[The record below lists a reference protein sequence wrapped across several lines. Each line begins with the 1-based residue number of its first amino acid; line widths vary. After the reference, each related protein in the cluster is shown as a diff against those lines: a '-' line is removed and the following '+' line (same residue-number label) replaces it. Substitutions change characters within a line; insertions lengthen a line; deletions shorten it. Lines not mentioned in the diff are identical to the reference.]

1 MSVDALAITSRPS
14 GVRFGVRVQPRASR
28 NEVSGVR
35 GGRLAVRVTAP
46 PVDRAANEA
55 VVRLLAEWLDVPRA
69 AVRIVSGDMG
79 RTKIVEIAGAG
90 EVTIRRALAHV
101 P

>member
-1 MSVDALAITSRPS
+1 MTGDALAITTRPS

-28 NEVSGVR
+28 NEVSGIR
-35 GGRLAVRVTAP
+35 EGRLVVRVTAP

-69 AVRIVSGDMG
+69 AVRIVGGETG
-79 RTKIVEIAGAG
+79 RTKVVEIAGAV
-90 EVTIRRALAHV
+90 EVTIRRALADV
-101 P
+101 T